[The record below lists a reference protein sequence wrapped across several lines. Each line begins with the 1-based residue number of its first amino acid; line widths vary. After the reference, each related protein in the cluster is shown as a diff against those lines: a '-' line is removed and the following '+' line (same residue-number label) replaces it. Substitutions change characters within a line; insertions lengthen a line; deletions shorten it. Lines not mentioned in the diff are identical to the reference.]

1 MELPDWLKE
10 ECTQDP
16 TMDKLVQMGARKDCS
31 LERILDTVARFVLDR
46 EQLAMHQ
53 LWRYRRL
60 YGKLPKE
67 DAATASQVD
76 APKKEKSR
84 IIKVR

>member
-16 TMDKLVQMGARKDCS
+16 TMDNLVQMGVSKECS

-46 EQLAMHQ
+46 EQLMMKQ
-53 LWRYRRL
+53 LWRYKNL

-67 DAATASQVD
+67 EVEK
-76 APKKEKSR
+76 PEKSR